1 MSYNI
6 GDFIEFER
14 SHLSDTVGVIVNKW
28 GCDNNDMNYMVSIKQ
43 FKGDYACMT
52 VEHIKGINDL
62 SLEYNLSLLSS
73 FGDWWYKFHKSI
85 YQNILVCAIK

>member
-28 GCDNNDMNYMVSIKQ
+28 DSLDKWNYLVSIKQ
-43 FKGDYACMT
+43 FNGDYACMT
-52 VEHIKGINDL
+52 IQNIKGIKNL
-62 SLEYNLSLLSS
+62 SVEYKLSLLSS
-73 FGDWWYKFHKSI
+73 FDDWWYIHHKSI